1 MVRSMKNTFAP
12 ISRVPQEILSL
23 IPDYCNPDGEL
34 VALTHVCRGW
44 REQFISRSSLW
55 TTLQCT
61 NVEQTHVY
69 LERSGASPL
78 DIWLYEKEHPRFL
91 NDAFLL
97 TIPHLD
103 RLKSLALCGS
113 SNDAFQLTEY
123 FSSPAP
129 LLEDLE
135 LHFTC
140 TETPVI
146 WDAIFGGNLSSL
158 RELRLSGV
166 ITSLTWTNLS
176 NLTTF
181 ALRQVPSD
189 KISVT
194 QLLNFFEHAPLL
206 RKIQLWGAFPN
217 SSNAPP
223 GRIVPLPHLKFLT
236 IVAQP
241 AHTILLDH
249 LSIPAGASLKQ
260 KFDFSDDKSPIP
272 TYLPKTFTNLENLS
286 HITSVNLSLNSGVL
300 LRLDG
305 PSGTLY
311 VYGNWV
317 GGGACGPPAVGR
329 RALRSLALLPISTME
344 RLTITRCNAAPPNK
358 VEKSSVYTTLLL
370 ANNLRTLALID
381 CFNLPIISALNPKQ
395 NRSRIAVCPELEEL
409 VLYIQNMD
417 FFCFKKLLEM
427 VKERASSG
435 VKLSTITIVSSQ
447 EFVPAREVLK
457 LRNHVSKVEYR
468 LDDVEPELDAL
479 PTDTDGTG
487 YDSDW

>member
-1 MVRSMKNTFAP
+1 MLFRS
-12 ISRVPQEILSL
+12 
-23 IPDYCNPDGEL
+23 
-34 VALTHVCRGW
+34 
-44 REQFISRSSLW
+44 
-55 TTLQCT
+55 
-61 NVEQTHVY
+61 
-69 LERSGASPL
+69 
-78 DIWLYEKEHPRFL
+78 
-91 NDAFLL
+91 
-97 TIPHLD
+97 
-103 RLKSLALCGS
+103 
-113 SNDAFQLTEY
+113 
-123 FSSPAP
+123 
-129 LLEDLE
+129 
-135 LHFTC
+135 
-140 TETPVI
+140 
-146 WDAIFGGNLSSL
+146 
-158 RELRLSGV
+158 
-166 ITSLTWTNLS
+166 S

-317 GGGACGPPAVGR
+317 GGGACSPPAVGR

-370 ANNLRTLALID
+370 AKNLRTLALID
-381 CFNLPIISALNPKQ
+381 CFNPPIISALNPKQ

-409 VLYIQNMD
+409 VLYIQNKD

-457 LRNHVSKVEYR
+457 LRNHVLKVEYR